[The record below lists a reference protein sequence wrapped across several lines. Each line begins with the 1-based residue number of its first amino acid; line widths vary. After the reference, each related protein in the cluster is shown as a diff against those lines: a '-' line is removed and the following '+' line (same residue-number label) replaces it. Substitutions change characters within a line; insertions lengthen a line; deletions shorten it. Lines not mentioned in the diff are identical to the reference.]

1 MNPNQNPKMNPNQNR
16 TKMNPD
22 KNNGARNENKDEK
35 KKDRSGESRDSPDK
49 SSKKLKTFQDIGN
62 ESPKKS
68 EAMKREEIFFRMT
81 EAVFEDNSRC
91 ASPLS
96 NIDNDEGEDV
106 RKGHSNLNDQPELM
120 VNCFDDDTD
129 LMFVDDTDGDD
140 DVFPLDEDNED
151 LFFFIDPTEDGFEIM
166 DDDVVVVVID
176 DDDDDDDDDNDDDDI
191 ADVSDLIPIG
201 DDELNRACVDLD
213 PDRDVDL

>member
-81 EAVFEDNSRC
+81 EDISIVDS
-91 ASPLS
+91 
-96 NIDNDEGEDV
+96 DEALNTILE
-106 RKGHSNLNDQPELM
+106 NL
-120 VNCFDDDTD
+120 
-129 LMFVDDTDGDD
+129 
-140 DVFPLDEDNED
+140 
-151 LFFFIDPTEDGFEIM
+151 
-166 DDDVVVVVID
+166 
-176 DDDDDDDDDNDDDDI
+176 
-191 ADVSDLIPIG
+191 
-201 DDELNRACVDLD
+201 R
-213 PDRDVDL
+213 